1 MKQFIVQQSI
11 EVAMSYVV
19 EAETLEDAVE
29 MHPNNGYDRSKVID
43 IQVLDWDY
51 PWDVEEAEAP
61 VKPVPEETLQYWS
74 NVL

>member
-19 EAETLEDAVE
+19 EAATLEEARDLGNE
-29 MHPNNGYDRSKVID
+29 GYDRSKVID

-51 PWDVEEAEAP
+51 PWDVSEAETP

>member
-1 MKQFIVQQSI
+1 MKQFIVQQTI
-11 EVAMSYVV
+11 EIAMSYVV

-29 MHPNNGYDRSKVID
+29 MGNEGYDRSKVID

-51 PWDVEEAEAP
+51 PWDVSETEAP
-61 VKPVPEETLQYWS
+61 VTPVSEDTLKYWE

>member
-1 MKQFIVQQSI
+1 MKQFIVHQTI
-11 EVAMSYVV
+11 EVAMCYVI
-19 EAETLEDAVE
+19 EAETLEEARDLGNE
-29 MHPNNGYDRSKVID
+29 SYDRSKVID

-61 VKPVPEETLQYWS
+61 VTPVSEDTLKYWE

>member
-1 MKQFIVQQSI
+1 MKQFIVHQTI
-11 EVAMSYVV
+11 EVAMCYVI
-19 EAETLEDAVE
+19 EAETLEEARDLGNAS
-29 MHPNNGYDRSKVID
+29 YDRNKVID

-61 VKPVPEETLQYWS
+61 VKPVSEETLQYWS

>member
-11 EVAMSYVV
+11 DVAMSYII
-19 EAETLEDAVE
+19 EAETLEDAIE
-29 MHPNNGYDRSKVID
+29 MGSEGYDRSKVTD

-51 PWDVEEAEAP
+51 PWDVSEAEEP
-61 VKPVPEETLQYWS
+61 VKPVSAETLLYWN